1 MQTTS
6 FEDIVKLQPKG
17 LLTIPKKARQAVGFD
32 EDGFV
37 RIRVDRGRILIEPVR
52 VLPYP
57 VRRYTN
63 EEIEKFFALDDK
75 ESEELRKKGLI
86 K

>member
-52 VLPYP
+52 VLPSP

-75 ESEELRKKGLI
+75 ESEELRKKGLS

>member
-17 LLTIPKKARQAVGFD
+17 LLTIPKKARQAAGFD